1 MRPTLTKKQQI
12 VYDFIYDTIKDTK
25 IPPSV
30 REICDAVGVSST
42 ATVHAHIATLENK
55 GYIKRNRQKNRAIE
69 IISDISEMEEIEYIP
84 VPILGKITAGVPI
97 FASENV
103 EDHFTVPITFAKNKE
118 LFMLRVQGDSMINA
132 GICDSDLI
140 LVQKSNVAKN
150 RDIVVALIDDE
161 ATVKRYFDEGTHI
174 RLQPENDKHEP
185 ILSKNVIVQ
194 GKVVG
199 LFREF

>member
-12 VYDFIYDTIKDTK
+12 VYDYIYDTIRESK

-30 REICDAVGVSST
+30 REICEAVGVSST

-55 GYIKRNRQKNRAIE
+55 GYIKRNKQKNRAIE
-69 IISDISEMEEIEYIP
+69 IIGDISEMEEVEHIT

-97 FASENV
+97 FASENI
-103 EDHFTVPITFAKNKE
+103 EEHFTVPISFAKNKD

-132 GICDSDLI
+132 GINDGDLI
-140 LVQKSNVAKN
+140 LVEKNNVAKN
-150 RDIVVALIDDE
+150 RDIVVALLDDE
-161 ATVKRYFDEGTHI
+161 ATVKRYFNEGDYI
-174 RLQPENDKHEP
+174 RLQPENDKYEP
-185 ILSKNVIVQ
+185 IITKNVIIQ

-199 LFREF
+199 LFRQF